1 MYILTENVCSSLKH
15 KFKLQQKFYN
25 SSASK
30 AFWTPRRFPRSILKQ
45 RWCLKPGIRR
55 DTLIRCPYAF
65 PQLCLV
71 ERCGE
76 GESTAGTNY
85 SLSLNPR
92 ATYHSWAYNADRS
105 LGTTANPGSA
115 QLMTI
120 GLPWQVPLQSGTSIT
135 CHENIGPL
143 RWLHQ
148 QLLRVLDWEE
158 NQRDLIHLQL
168 F

>member
-1 MYILTENVCSSLKH
+1 MSVHLSNTNSNYNRNLTTVQHPKRFELLGDFHV
-15 KFKLQQKFYN
+15 
-25 SSASK
+25 ASWNRK
-30 AFWTPRRFPRSILKQ
+30 R
-45 RWCLKPGIRR
+45 GIHR

-76 GESTAGTNY
+76 EESTAGMNY

-92 ATYHSWAYNADRS
+92 ATYRSWAYNADRS

-115 QLMTI
+115 RLMTI
-120 GLPWQVPLQSGTSIT
+120 GLSWQVPLQSGTSIT
-135 CHENIGPL
+135 CHENIVPL

-158 NQRDLIHLQL
+158 NQRDLIHLKM